1 LRGRNHHPRG
11 KRWRAG
17 EGSIYSTSF
26 IMRFFG
32 TSIPGMRITGGIL
45 LTGIGMNKARLAPV

>member
-1 LRGRNHHPRG
+1 
-11 KRWRAG
+11 
-17 EGSIYSTSF
+17 
-26 IMRFFG
+26 MRFFG